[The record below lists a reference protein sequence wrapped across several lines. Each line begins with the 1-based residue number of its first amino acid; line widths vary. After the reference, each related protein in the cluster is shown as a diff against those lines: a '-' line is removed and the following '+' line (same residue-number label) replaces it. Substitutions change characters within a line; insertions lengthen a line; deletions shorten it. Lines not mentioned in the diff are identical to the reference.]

1 MQTDL
6 QLYGNELNW
15 MTTFWTIGMLEPESM
30 PALEDLWLTMNKKG
44 YIIGT
49 LPSQFI
55 QMRIRPSHWLPT
67 LELIWGAL
75 VMCMAAAPNA
85 KTIYAIRFLVG
96 ICEASAYPGMMT
108 LLGNWYTPQELG
120 KRSVIFQQSS
130 AAAQMFSGFLQ
141 AGIYNGMNGTAGLKG
156 WRWLFIFDGIISI
169 PIAIFGYWLI
179 PDAPSNSRAFYLKDV
194 DKQVAA
200 QRMVRAGRA
209 EPKGITW
216 GKLKSVLT
224 HWPIYVFVVPYV

>member
-1 MQTDL
+1 
-6 QLYGNELNW
+6 
-15 MTTFWTIGMLEPESM
+15 
-30 PALEDLWLTMNKKG
+30 
-44 YIIGT
+44 
-49 LPSQFI
+49 
-55 QMRIRPSHWLPT
+55 MRIRPSRWLPT
-67 LELIWGAL
+67 LELIWGGL

-169 PIAIFGYWLI
+169 PIAVCGYWLI

-194 DKQVAA
+194 DKKTAIA
-200 QRMVRAGRA
+200 RMARAGRA
-209 EPKGITW
+209 EPKGISW
-216 GKLKSVLT
+216 GKIKSVLS
-224 HWPIYVFVVPYV
+224 HWPVYVFVIPYV